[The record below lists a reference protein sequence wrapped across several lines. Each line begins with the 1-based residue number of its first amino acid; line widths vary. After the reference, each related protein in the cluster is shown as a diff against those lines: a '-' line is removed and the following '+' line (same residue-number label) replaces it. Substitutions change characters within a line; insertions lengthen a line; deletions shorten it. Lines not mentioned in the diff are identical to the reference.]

1 MEFMIY
7 SWLIYS
13 HLWYEWCHSSCHDSH
28 SNFRTSVN
36 GPPCRWNP
44 SEPLWDLGVRRLGS
58 RTNSWIWKMKGSCCH
73 TAFLWGKWSK
83 KLQSS
88 NIIKSWA
95 CFQSALSAASW
106 FVSTN
111 NTPCSA
117 SLWISN
123 GGPLKTAQTD
133 YLAKQFLFFFPHLET
148 IEKCCGWQSVVGQRQ
163 PWWAPNPVII
173 AFSNLQISR
182 DPMLKHP
189 RLLLNFTSLHHVTS
203 PVLKFKSC

>member
-13 HLWYEWCHSSCHDSH
+13 HLWYEWCHSSCPNDSH
-28 SNFRTSVN
+28 SNFRNSVN

-44 SEPLWDLGVRRLGS
+44 SEPLWDLGGRLA

-73 TAFLWGKWSK
+73 TAFLWGKLSK

-95 CFQSALSAASW
+95 CFQKSALSAASW

-111 NTPCSA
+111 NTPVRRVFGFKWRPIKDCSNW
-117 SLWISN
+117 LF
-123 GGPLKTAQTD
+123 GQTVS
-133 YLAKQFLFFFPHLET
+133 FFFPHLET

-173 AFSNLQISR
+173 ASSNLQIYR

-189 RLLLNFTSLHHVTS
+189 RLLLNSISLHHVTS